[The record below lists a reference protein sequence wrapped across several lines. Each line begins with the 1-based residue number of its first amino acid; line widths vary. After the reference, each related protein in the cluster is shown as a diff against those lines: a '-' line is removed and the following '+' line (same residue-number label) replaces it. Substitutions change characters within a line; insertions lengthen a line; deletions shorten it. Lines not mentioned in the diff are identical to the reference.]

1 MRGPAAP
8 RCFCPFSYSI
18 GGGGPEGRGH
28 PTALFICFPSVSG
41 HPNGIHHAML
51 RHGPHTGQSV
61 PVLPNRLKDPRKLRS
76 FPVLFSSQV
85 VFPHHRPHGHL
96 HIHRSHSGLRWPLLC
111 LGESPFHTLWRVP
124 SLTWKVGLT
133 SPEAKRM
140 QIARS
145 PGPGPLL
152 LTSV

>member
-1 MRGPAAP
+1 MELR
-8 RCFCPFSYSI
+8 
-18 GGGGPEGRGH
+18 GGGSPLRC
-28 PTALFICFPSVSG
+28 LFASPAPPATLMAFITQCYS
-41 HPNGIHHAML
+41 
-51 RHGPHTGQSV
+51 HGPHTGRSV
-61 PVLPNRLKDPRKLRS
+61 PVLSNRLKDPRKLWS

-111 LGESPFHTLWRVP
+111 LGEFPFHTLWRVP
-124 SLTWKVGLT
+124 SLTWKVGLI